1 MPSHR
6 ATGLGCI
13 AALVMLTIGL
23 SGCDPVADA
32 INTATDGL
40 KESAAVATDLDAD
53 LGNPTGQTIIQTTE
67 VGAKW
72 DNGRLTQVT
81 VTFKW
86 PYDGR
91 PIGELA
97 ADLRKAVATEF
108 KQKPRKILL
117 TFEIQPGSEAPTSA
131 LPAMTRQAAR

>member
-1 MPSHR
+1 MLSHR
-6 ATGLGCI
+6 ATHLGRV
-13 AALVMLTIGL
+13 AALIMLTTGL

-53 LGNPTGQTIIQTTE
+53 LGNPTGETIIQTTE
-67 VGAKW
+67 VGANW

-86 PYDGR
+86 PYYGK

-97 ADLRKAVATEF
+97 ADVRKAVATEF
-108 KQKPRKILL
+108 KQKPQKILL
-117 TFEIQPGSEAPTSA
+117 TFEIKPGSEAQTSA
-131 LPAMTRQAAR
+131 LPPTAQHAPL

>member
-6 ATGLGCI
+6 VTLLGRI
-13 AALVMLTIGL
+13 AAVLMLATGL
-23 SGCDPVADA
+23 SGCDPVSDA

-53 LGNPTGQTIIQTTE
+53 LGNSTAETIIQTTE

-91 PIGELA
+91 PIGQLA

-108 KQKPRKILL
+108 KQKPQKILL
-117 TFEIQPGSEAPTSA
+117 TFEIKPEAEAQTSA
-131 LPAMTRQAAR
+131 LRVTTQQAAR

>member
-6 ATGLGCI
+6 AAHLRRI
-13 AALVMLTIGL
+13 AALIVLATAL

-53 LGNPTGQTIIQTTE
+53 LGNPTGETIIQTTE

-81 VTFKW
+81 ATFKW
-86 PYDGR
+86 PYYGK
-91 PIGELA
+91 PIGTLA

-108 KQKPRKILL
+108 KQKPQKILL
-117 TFEIQPGSEAPTSA
+117 TFEIKPGSEAQTSA
-131 LPAMTRQAAR
+131 LPLTTQQAAR